1 MSSNLSQKDHVLY
14 WLKAGRS
21 MTPKEAYELYG
32 IMRLAPIIFELREE
46 GYQISNI
53 SKEKYAEYKLMSKGG
68 QFNF

>member
-1 MSSNLSQKDHVLY
+1 MSKNLSQKDHVLY

-53 SKEKYAEYKLMSKGG
+53 SKEKYAEYYLVSADGKL
-68 QFNF
+68 NL